1 MKILVNWDYERAD
14 LMKQF
19 DILKQDIE
27 FVFIY
32 KNSEPQEGQELLYGQ
47 HVLYWNNFNSPYQLL
62 SEAKPDKIIFHD
74 IESFLQVSL
83 NIAAQN
89 TGIQTLVLEHGL
101 RGDYEV
107 EIALQSY
114 TYTSTIAKKTG
125 TKSTE
130 DPKLSVKNK
139 SSLQFYLN
147 AFKFKNIAS
156 LFHFLLFPFIRKKYG
171 LTVGLYKCP
180 FKLREANT
188 YINFTN
194 HNASYILKRDR
205 VSIKKIISIGNPCF
219 DDIFIQL
226 GKIIKNSAN
235 YYLLID
241 CPYCEQSV
249 FNMKKETKAAFYIK
263 LNTFCLS
270 HNSTLKIKLH
280 PQSYGAEYLPLHD
293 NIEYLREYNIAELI
307 ANAKACFMLNLSTL
321 SPLAMYYSK
330 CIYFNTEINP
340 YDKELIESEYIPAY
354 NFYTFDPS
362 ELIFKELPSEVK
374 KEIKKRYLYS
384 TDGKATERLQ
394 NILNR
399 S

>member
-1 MKILVNWDYERAD
+1 MKILVNWDYERPD

-32 KNSEPQEGQELLYGQ
+32 KNSEPQEGKELLYGQ

-62 SEAKPDKIIFHD
+62 NEAKPDKIIFHD

-89 TGIQTLVLEHGL
+89 TGIQTLVFEHGL

-107 EIALQSY
+107 DIALQSY
-114 TYTSTIAKKTG
+114 TSTIAKRTRTNG
-125 TKSTE
+125 NE
-130 DPKLSVKNK
+130 DSKLSAKNK
-139 SSLQFYLN
+139 SSLQFYLR
-147 AFKFKNIAS
+147 AFKLKNIAS

-180 FKLREANT
+180 FKLREANA

-194 HNASYILKRDR
+194 HNASYILKRDG

-226 GKIIKNSAN
+226 GKTIKNSAN

-241 CPYCEQSV
+241 CPYCEQSI
-249 FNMKKETKAAFYIK
+249 FKMKKETKAAFYLK
-263 LNTFCLS
+263 LNAFCLS
-270 HNSTLKIKLH
+270 HNSRLKIKLH
-280 PQSYGAEYLPLHD
+280 PQSYVAEYLPLHA
-293 NIEYLREYNIAELI
+293 NIEYFREFNIAELI
-307 ANAKACFMLNLSTL
+307 ANAKACFLINLSTL

-330 CIYFNTEINP
+330 CVYFNTEINP
-340 YDKELIESEYIPAY
+340 YDKELIDNEYIPSY
-354 NFYTFDPS
+354 NFNTFNPS
-362 ELIFKELPSEVK
+362 ELIFTELTSEVK
-374 KEIKKRYLYS
+374 KEIKERYLYS
-384 TDGKATERLQ
+384 TDGKATERLS
-394 NILNR
+394 NILNQ